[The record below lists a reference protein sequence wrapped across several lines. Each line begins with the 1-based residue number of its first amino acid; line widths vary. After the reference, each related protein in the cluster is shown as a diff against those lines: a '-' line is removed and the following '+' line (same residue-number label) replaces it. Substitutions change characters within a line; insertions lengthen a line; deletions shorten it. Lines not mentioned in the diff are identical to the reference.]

1 MVDILVNNWI
11 EDWSCEHT
19 DPADDVDSWEDQFV
33 LVYSL
38 EISDVHNLFWIMIM
52 KNKNLNF
59 NLKPYPN
66 SLLKAGETSSSMPEL
81 SIYCG

>member
-38 EISDVHNLFWIMIM
+38 EISDVHNLF
-52 KNKNLNF
+52 
-59 NLKPYPN
+59 
-66 SLLKAGETSSSMPEL
+66 
-81 SIYCG
+81 